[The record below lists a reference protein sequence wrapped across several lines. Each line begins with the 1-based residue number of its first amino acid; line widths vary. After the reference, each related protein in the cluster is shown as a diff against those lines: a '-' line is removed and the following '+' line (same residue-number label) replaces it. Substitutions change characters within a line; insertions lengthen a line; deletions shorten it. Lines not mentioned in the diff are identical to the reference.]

1 VAVDLARVVLVFVGG
16 DSGLGVG
23 SGYVVGDRRVLTAAH
38 VVTGAGLGVGDGVDV
53 HLRGA
58 QGWTPARVAWVD
70 ADLDAAVL
78 EVDVAESW
86 PVAEVAVLRWGR
98 LVGGEPVAEVAVL
111 RWGRLV
117 GGEPVAAAAVGF
129 PWAQERPD
137 AVRDTDHVVGFVAPG
152 AGIESGRLH
161 LTVLSSP
168 PADRGVGVSAW
179 AGMSG
184 RVWSWARTWSR
195 WSWST
200 RPSTALT
207 GWSQSP

>member
-86 PVAEVAVLRWGR
+86 
-98 LVGGEPVAEVAVL
+98 PVAEVAVL